1 MVWTVKQGWLAM
13 VVYRWCVMVMLALGL
28 ATQAIHAEIYKW
40 VDESGK
46 THFSDAKPDNGSSE
60 QVEVQV
66 NSIDTVSISVS
77 DFLES
82 RESRVDA
89 RARRQ
94 VVMYSAVWCG
104 YCKKARRYFQQ
115 QGIPFKEYDIETSRK
130 GKRDYAKL
138 NGTGVPIIFVGQKRM
153 QGFRAERFQAIYDQ
167 ANRDEQG
174 G

>member
-1 MVWTVKQGWLAM
+1 MAFCNLRITIAVTVYLLMSIAHG
-13 VVYRWCVMVMLALGL
+13 
-28 ATQAIHAEIYKW
+28 EIYKW
-40 VDESGK
+40 IDESGK
-46 THFSDAKPDNGSSE
+46 THFSDEKPDKGPSE

-66 NSIDTVSISVS
+66 NSIDTVSISAS
-77 DFLES
+77 DFLEG
-82 RESRVDA
+82 RESRLDA
-89 RARRQ
+89 KMRRQ

-115 QGIPFKEYDIETSRK
+115 QGIPFKEFDIETSRK

-138 NGTGVPIIFVGQKRM
+138 NGTGVPIIFVSQKRM

>member
-1 MVWTVKQGWLAM
+1 MALYRALIAI
-13 VVYRWCVMVMLALGL
+13 VVAVCLLVPVAYA
-28 ATQAIHAEIYKW
+28 QIYKW

-46 THFSDAKPDNGSSE
+46 VHFSDKKPDEGLSE

-66 NSIDTVSISVS
+66 NSIDTISISAS
-77 DFLES
+77 DFLER
-82 RESRVDA
+82 RE
-89 RARRQ
+89 RRK
-94 VVMYSAVWCG
+94 VVMYSAAWCG

-115 QGIPFKEYDIETSRK
+115 QGIPFKEYDIEESRK
-130 GKRDYAKL
+130 GQRDYAKL